1 MQARRM
7 ARELALLG
15 LSQLSDKPGRLAPQA
30 LRSQDFEKL
39 LLSAIQTLTA
49 EAKDALETASDELKQ
64 GNQQL
69 VDSGTRASDVEK
81 GRAMVE
87 AAIAL
92 TQTAINRLA
101 HAVELPEFIRLSNQS
116 EIETFALELI
126 SHAAKHQTQ
135 VDAVLDEA
143 MVAWNLKRLPR
154 IDRDILRLAV
164 VEMTYLGTPDKV
176 AINEAVEL
184 AKRYSDDDGFRFIN
198 GVLRRVVNREA
209 EGNVEGSVSKGSSA
223 AADSPVT

>member
-30 LRSQDFEKL
+30 LGSQALGSQDFEKL
-39 LLSAIQTLTA
+39 LLAAIQTLTA

-64 GNQQL
+64 GNQHL

-87 AAIAL
+87 EAIAL

-116 EIETFALELI
+116 EIEAFALELLTNT
-126 SHAAKHQTQ
+126 AKHQAQ
-135 VDAVLDEA
+135 VDRILDEA

-164 VEMTYLGTPDKV
+164 VEMNYLGTPDRV

-184 AKRYSDDDGFRFIN
+184 AKRYSDDDGYRFIN
-198 GVLRRVVNREA
+198 GVLRRVVNRGD
-209 EGNVEGSVSKGSSA
+209 EGEVSV
-223 AADSPVT
+223 AADSPVV

>member
-15 LSQLSDKPGRLAPQA
+15 LSQLSEKPGRLAMG
-30 LRSQDFEKL
+30 DFEKL
-39 LLSAIQTLTA
+39 LLAAIQTLTT
-49 EAKDALETASDELKQ
+49 EAKDALETASDELKR
-64 GNQQL
+64 GNQHL
-69 VDSGTRASDVEK
+69 VDSGTRAKDVEK

-87 AAIAL
+87 DAIAL

-116 EIETFALELI
+116 EIEAFALELL
-126 SHAAKHQTQ
+126 SNTAKHQSD
-135 VDAVLDEA
+135 VDARLDEA
-143 MVAWNLKRLPR
+143 MVAWNLKRLAR

-164 VEMTYLGTPDKV
+164 VEITYLGTPDRV

-184 AKRYSDDDGFRFIN
+184 AKRYSDEDGYRFIN
-198 GVLRRVVNREA
+198 GVLRRVVSQD
-209 EGNVEGSVSKGSSA
+209 EGGEPKGRQA
-223 AADSPVT
+223 TADSPVI

>member
-30 LRSQDFEKL
+30 LGPQDFEKL

-116 EIETFALELI
+116 ETEAFALELI
-126 SHAAKHQTQ
+126 SNTAKHQTQ
-135 VDAVLDEA
+135 VDALLNEA
-143 MVAWNLKRLPR
+143 MVAWNLNRLPR

-164 VEMTYLGTPDKV
+164 VEMNYLGTPDKV

-198 GVLRRVVNREA
+198 GVLRRVVNRDTGA
-209 EGNVEGSVSKGSSA
+209 GIPEGSGA
-223 AADSPVT
+223 AADSPVA

>member
-15 LSQLSDKPGRLAPQA
+15 LSQLSEQPGKLVM
-30 LRSQDFEKL
+30 QDFEKL
-39 LLSAIQTLTA
+39 LLAAVQTLTT
-49 EAKDALETASDELKQ
+49 EAKDVLETASDELKR
-64 GNQQL
+64 GNQHL

-87 AAIAL
+87 DAIAL

-116 EIETFALELI
+116 EIEAFALELL
-126 SHAAKHQTQ
+126 SNTAKHQAQ
-135 VDAVLDEA
+135 VDAVLNEA
-143 MVAWNLKRLPR
+143 MVAWNLKRLAR

-164 VEMTYLGTPDKV
+164 VEMNYLGTPDRV

-184 AKRYSDDDGFRFIN
+184 AKRYSDEDGYRFIN
-198 GVLRRVVNREA
+198 GVLRRVVNRGA
-209 EGNVEGSVSKGSSA
+209 EGGAESSEA
-223 AADSPVT
+223 TVDRPVG

>member
-1 MQARRM
+1 MTMQARRM

-15 LSQLSDKPGRLAPQA
+15 LSQLSDKPGRLAPP
-30 LRSQDFEKL
+30 DFEKL
-39 LLSAIQTLTA
+39 LLAAIQTLTA
-49 EAKDALETASDELKQ
+49 EAKDALETAADELKR
-64 GNQQL
+64 GNQHL

-87 AAIAL
+87 EAIAL

-116 EIETFALELI
+116 EIEAFALELLTNT
-126 SHAAKHQTQ
+126 AKYQTQ
-135 VDAVLDEA
+135 VDSILDEA

-164 VEMTYLGTPDKV
+164 VEMNYLGTPDRV

-184 AKRYSDDDGFRFIN
+184 AKRYSDDDGYRFIN
-198 GVLRRVVNREA
+198 GVLRRVVSRGD
-209 EGNVEGSVSKGSSA
+209 EGEVEVE
-223 AADSPVT
+223 ADSPVV

>member
-15 LSQLSDKPGRLAPQA
+15 LSQLSDKPGRLAPP
-30 LRSQDFEKL
+30 DFEKL
-39 LLSAIQTLTA
+39 LLAAIQTLTA
-49 EAKDALETASDELKQ
+49 EAKDALETASDELKR
-64 GNQQL
+64 GNQHL

-87 AAIAL
+87 EAIAL

-116 EIETFALELI
+116 EIEAFALELLTNT
-126 SHAAKHQTQ
+126 AKYQAQ
-135 VDAVLDEA
+135 VDTILDEA

-164 VEMTYLGTPDKV
+164 VEMNYLGTPDRV

-184 AKRYSDDDGFRFIN
+184 AKRYSDDDGYRFIN
-198 GVLRRVVNREA
+198 GVLRRVVSQGDGGE
-209 EGNVEGSVSKGSSA
+209 VEVE
-223 AADSPVT
+223 ADSPVG

>member
-15 LSQLSDKPGRLAPQA
+15 LSQLSDKPGKLALQA
-30 LRSQDFEKL
+30 LGQQDFEKL

-81 GRAMVE
+81 GRVMVE

-116 EIETFALELI
+116 EIEAFALELI
-126 SHAAKHQTQ
+126 SHAVKHQTQ

-164 VEMTYLGTPDKV
+164 VEITYLGTPDRV

-209 EGNVEGSVSKGSSA
+209 EGGAPGGDVVVV
-223 AADSPVT
+223 DSPVA

>member
-15 LSQLSDKPGRLAPQA
+15 LSQLSDKPGRLASPA
-30 LRSQDFEKL
+30 LMQQDFEKL
-39 LLSAIQTLTA
+39 LLAAIQTLTA

-64 GNQQL
+64 GNQHL

-81 GRAMVE
+81 GRTMVE
-87 AAIAL
+87 DAIAL

-116 EIETFALELI
+116 EIEAFALELL
-126 SHAAKHQTQ
+126 SNTAKYQTQ
-135 VDAVLDEA
+135 VDARLDEA

-164 VEMTYLGTPDKV
+164 VEMTDLGTPDRV

-184 AKRYSDDDGFRFIN
+184 AKRYSDDEGFRFIN
-198 GVLRRVVNREA
+198 GVLRRVVSQDGA
-209 EGNVEGSVSKGSSA
+209 GIPEGSGA
-223 AADSPVT
+223 AVE

>member
-1 MQARRM
+1 M

-15 LSQLSDKPGRLAPQA
+15 LSQLSDKPGRLAPP
-30 LRSQDFEKL
+30 DFEKL
-39 LLSAIQTLTA
+39 LLAAIQTLTA
-49 EAKDALETASDELKQ
+49 EAKDALETAADELKR
-64 GNQQL
+64 GNQHL

-87 AAIAL
+87 DAIAL

-116 EIETFALELI
+116 EIEAFALELLTNT
-126 SHAAKHQTQ
+126 AKYQTQ
-135 VDAVLDEA
+135 VDAILDEA

-164 VEMTYLGTPDKV
+164 VEIQYLGTPDRV

-184 AKRYSDDDGFRFIN
+184 AKRYSDDDGYRFIN
-198 GVLRRVVNREA
+198 GVLRRVVSRGDEA
-209 EGNVEGSVSKGSSA
+209 AVEVE
-223 AADSPVT
+223 ADSPVM

>member
-15 LSQLSDKPGRLAPQA
+15 LSQLSDKPGRLAPP
-30 LRSQDFEKL
+30 DFEKL
-39 LLSAIQTLTA
+39 LLAAIQTLTA
-49 EAKDALETASDELKQ
+49 EAKDALETASDELKR
-64 GNQQL
+64 GNQHL

-87 AAIAL
+87 EAIAL

-116 EIETFALELI
+116 EIEAFALELLTNT
-126 SHAAKHQTQ
+126 AKYQSQ
-135 VDAVLDEA
+135 VDSILDEA

-164 VEMTYLGTPDKV
+164 VEMNYLGTPDRV

-184 AKRYSDDDGFRFIN
+184 AKRYSDDDGYRFIN
-198 GVLRRVVNREA
+198 GVLRRVVSQGDGGE
-209 EGNVEGSVSKGSSA
+209 VEVE
-223 AADSPVT
+223 ADSPVV

>member
-30 LRSQDFEKL
+30 LGSQDFEKL
-39 LLSAIQTLTA
+39 LLAAIQTLTA
-49 EAKDALETASDELKQ
+49 EAKDALETAADELKR
-64 GNQQL
+64 GNQHL

-87 AAIAL
+87 EAIAL

-116 EIETFALELI
+116 EIEAFALELLTNT
-126 SHAAKHQTQ
+126 AKYQTQ
-135 VDAVLDEA
+135 VDAILDEA

-164 VEMTYLGTPDKV
+164 VEINYLGTPDRV

-184 AKRYSDDDGFRFIN
+184 AKRYSDDDGYRFIN
-198 GVLRRVVNREA
+198 GVLRRVVSQGDGGE
-209 EGNVEGSVSKGSSA
+209 VEVE
-223 AADSPVT
+223 ADSPVV

>member
-15 LSQLSDKPGRLAPQA
+15 LSQLSDKPGRLAPGA
-30 LRSQDFEKL
+30 LGSQDFEKL

-64 GNQQL
+64 ANQQL

-116 EIETFALELI
+116 EIKAFALELI

-164 VEMTYLGTPDKV
+164 VEMNYLGTPDRV

-209 EGNVEGSVSKGSSA
+209 GGSAPEGDVIVV
-223 AADSPVT
+223 DSPVA

>member
-30 LRSQDFEKL
+30 LGSQDFEKL
-39 LLSAIQTLTA
+39 LLAAIQTLTA

-64 GNQQL
+64 GNQHL

-87 AAIAL
+87 EAIAL

-116 EIETFALELI
+116 EIEAFALELLTNT
-126 SHAAKHQTQ
+126 AKHQAQ
-135 VDAVLDEA
+135 VDRILDEA

-164 VEMTYLGTPDKV
+164 VEMNYLGTPDRV

-184 AKRYSDDDGFRFIN
+184 AKRYSDDDGYRFIN
-198 GVLRRVVNREA
+198 GVLRRVVNRGD
-209 EGNVEGSVSKGSSA
+209 EGEVSV
-223 AADSPVT
+223 AADSPVV